1 MLRLAF
7 LPRFCCSRFK
17 HSDFQGRVPYTNTK
31 CEFFKGQSLESVAGS
46 MEFLNPSN
54 DKLGHLNKHCKG
66 PCIYKIRGGCFF
78 LLFLRSKFLLFL
90 TASKDPN
97 ALHFAF
103 ENDADVVTSSSVMQ
117 LLVDVHPYSLHNSAS
132 RRDIPVLIKDFECGF
147 ANFYV

>member
-1 MLRLAF
+1 VDAF
-7 LPRFCCSRFK
+7 FAIFYAVY
-17 HSDFQGRVPYTNTK
+17 FN
-31 CEFFKGQSLESVAGS
+31 F
-46 MEFLNPSN
+46 
-54 DKLGHLNKHCKG
+54 
-66 PCIYKIRGGCFF
+66 
-78 LLFLRSKFLLFL
+78 FL

-147 ANFYV
+147 ANF